1 MTCHLLFAAAA
12 IRYAIADTQ
21 CHRGPPGRSSAGFRF
36 HAGVTGRR
44 KDTQA
49 QEDHNVFG
57 DSLRSPGS
65 GYEPGSSVYLGDD
78 PDPNIRFLIM
88 RDISGRF
95 GGDSN

>member
-1 MTCHLLFAAAA
+1 MRSLTRNA
-12 IRYAIADTQ
+12 IEARHVA
-21 CHRGPPGRSSAGFRF
+21 RSSAGFRF

-49 QEDHNVFG
+49 QEDHNVFE